1 MVVLSGSWVKP
12 RARAGGAALLAALLV
27 VACGSRSSM
36 LELEGFDD
44 GFGGSTSRAGS
55 SSKGGSTSRAGS
67 SSKGGSTGRGGT
79 GAAGTPSGIGGK
91 VSTTPRTPAT
101 LPCEQYCAGYS
112 VTCAQELEDDNC
124 QGLCEDELNSASPSC
139 SALGLEAVQCLTPF
153 FRAGSG
159 SCDAATSRGLVQCGA
174 TLAKFKTCSGATMT
188 PPGPGPGPAPGT
200 NEPAS
205 CPNMGTVSPVD
216 CQVTF
221 ACASGLYD
229 VHCSDAPEAGVMYCS
244 CYTGDEGTSFPMIRT
259 PLASACMD
267 AFKFCP

>member
-1 MVVLSGSWVKP
+1 LG
-12 RARAGGAALLAALLV
+12 ALLV
-27 VACGSRSSM
+27 VACGSRSPI

-55 SSKGGSTSRAGS
+55 SKGGSTSRGGS
-67 SSKGGSTGRGGT
+67 STSRGGT
-79 GAAGTPSGIGGK
+79 GAAGAPSNNGGK
-91 VSTTPRTPAT
+91 VNTTPNTPAT
-101 LPCEQYCAGYS
+101 LPCQQYCAGYS

-124 QGLCEDELNSASPSC
+124 QGLCEDELNSATPPC
-139 SALGLEAVQCLTPF
+139 SALGLEAVKCLTPF

-159 SCDAATSRGLVQCGA
+159 SCEPATNRGLVQCGA

-188 PPGPGPGPAPGT
+188 APGPRPGPGPGPGPAPGT
-200 NEPAS
+200 NEPDS

-229 VHCSDAPEAGVMYCS
+229 VHCSDAPEAGETYCS
-244 CYTGDEGTSFPMIRT
+244 CYTGDVGTSFPMIRT
-259 PLASACMD
+259 PLASACRD
-267 AFKFCP
+267 AFEFCP